1 MMNANKKSSYTGRQ
15 LAVLFA
21 LILLNALLA
30 ILYYLLIPPEG
41 LSISGYTQEATH
53 IPRWLL
59 GLANAGIVLVIYSA
73 AGLAG
78 YWFARKLG
86 LPGVYRPGA
95 SWRSWFLIPL
105 LAGLILGV
113 ILVIADRVFT
123 PWIASAFATTH
134 PEVNW
139 QGFPHPQFPLSII
152 ASATAAIGEEILFR
166 SFMLG
171 LWAFLLN
178 LILRRWKA
186 TRAAL
191 WIANV
196 IAALAFAASHTA
208 TALVLTGVTTPAEL
222 PAPLLLELFLLN
234 GVLGLVA
241 GERYFRDG
249 LVAAIG
255 VHFWTDI
262 IWHVLAPLLL

>member
-1 MMNANKKSSYTGRQ
+1 MNANKKWSYTGRQ
-15 LAVLFA
+15 LAILFA
-21 LILLNALLA
+21 LILFNALLA

-41 LSISGYTQEATH
+41 LAVPGYTQEATN

-59 GLANAGIVLVIYSA
+59 GLANAGIVLVLYSL

-78 YWFARKLG
+78 FWFARKLG

-105 LAGLILGV
+105 LAGLVLGV
-113 ILVIADRVFT
+113 ILVVADRIFT
-123 PWIASAFATTH
+123 PWIASGFAATH
-134 PEVNW
+134 LEVNW
-139 QGFPHPQFPLSII
+139 QGFPHPQIPLSII

-166 SFMLG
+166 SFVLG

-178 LILRRWKA
+178 LILRRWNA
-186 TRAAL
+186 TRTAL

-196 IAALAFAASHTA
+196 IAALAFAAGHLPA
-208 TALVLTGVTTPAEL
+208 AMILTGTASPAEL

-234 GVLGLVA
+234 GIVGLVA

-249 LVAAIG
+249 FVAAIG

-262 IWHVLAPLLL
+262 IWHVLAPLLF